1 MCGMSC
7 SRSSWSRRP
16 EVIEDAVMDTQSV
29 LAAMVTPAMLLMANA
44 MLVLSTN
51 QRLQAILQR
60 VWEGEEMYHGDR
72 HAADI
77 SAVMTELEAHGRRA
91 RLAHRALLALYA
103 SAAVLLVMI
112 GALGSASLGLPF
124 ARHVALASAFVGAGL
139 LLIGT
144 ALLAMET
151 WIGIGAIDGRIRR
164 LVLSHRADGPD

>member
-1 MCGMSC
+1 M
-7 SRSSWSRRP
+7 
-16 EVIEDAVMDTQSV
+16 IEDAVMDTQSV

-51 QRLQAILQR
+51 QRLQAILHR
-60 VWEGEEMYHGDR
+60 VW
-72 HAADI
+72 ADVG
-77 SAVMTELEAHGRRA
+77 ALMAELEAHGRRA

-112 GALGSASLGLPF
+112 GALGSASLGLPV

-139 LLIGT
+139 LLIGA

-164 LVLSHRADGPD
+164 LVLSHRADGSD